1 MLNGE
6 PVISIGG
13 QNYSSASN
21 TIILPLNRGDQVWL
35 QLYRG
40 QLVELTDS
48 WSSGAGYVMPM
59 TSINLLFCVERLYDG
74 KLKFQPDLIFDRLHE
89 SAIFYFT
96 CCKCGNSFISGY
108 YIVAKNGMK

>member
-48 WSSGAGYVMPM
+48 WSSGAGYVKPM
-59 TSINLLFCVERLYDG
+59 TSTYFFASNDG
-74 KLKFQPDLIFDRLHE
+74 TKE
-89 SAIFYFT
+89 T
-96 CCKCGNSFISGY
+96 
-108 YIVAKNGMK
+108 

>member
-48 WSSGAGYVMPM
+48 WSSGAGYVKPL
-59 TSINLLFCVERLYDG
+59 TSTYILFFAPNDSTTESLNS
-74 KLKFQPDLIFDRLHE
+74 DLI
-89 SAIFYFT
+89 
-96 CCKCGNSFISGY
+96 
-108 YIVAKNGMK
+108 

>member
-48 WSSGAGYVMPM
+48 WSSGAGYV
-59 TSINLLFCVERLYDG
+59 NCKAYD
-74 KLKFQPDLIFDRLHE
+74 I
-89 SAIFYFT
+89 
-96 CCKCGNSFISGY
+96 
-108 YIVAKNGMK
+108 

>member
-48 WSSGAGYVMPM
+48 WSSGAGYVKPL
-59 TSINLLFCVERLYDG
+59 TSTYILFLPPPAFKIFTKCSFYAIILTLLIL
-74 KLKFQPDLIFDRLHE
+74 
-89 SAIFYFT
+89 S
-96 CCKCGNSFISGY
+96 N
-108 YIVAKNGMK
+108 

>member
-48 WSSGAGYVMPM
+48 WSSGAGYVKPM
-59 TSINLLFCVERLYDG
+59 TFTYFFASNDSTT
-74 KLKFQPDLIFDRLHE
+74 E
-89 SAIFYFT
+89 S
-96 CCKCGNSFISGY
+96 
-108 YIVAKNGMK
+108 

>member
-48 WSSGAGYVMPM
+48 WSSGAGYVKLKYD
-59 TSINLLFCVERLYDG
+59 IYLLFFCVERQYDG
-74 KLKFQPDLIFDRLHE
+74 KFKFRPDITFNNLYFHSILHV
-89 SAIFYFT
+89 AIPLLLDT
-96 CCKCGNSFISGY
+96 T
-108 YIVAKNGMK
+108 

>member
-48 WSSGAGYVMPM
+48 WSSGARYVNCKAYD
-59 TSINLLFCVERLYDG
+59 IYLLFLRRTTVRWKVEI
-74 KLKFQPDLIFDRLHE
+74 P
-89 SAIFYFT
+89 T
-96 CCKCGNSFISGY
+96 
-108 YIVAKNGMK
+108 

>member
-48 WSSGAGYVMPM
+48 WSSGAGYVKPM
-59 TSINLLFCVERLYDG
+59 TSTYIFCV
-74 KLKFQPDLIFDRLHE
+74 
-89 SAIFYFT
+89 
-96 CCKCGNSFISGY
+96 
-108 YIVAKNGMK
+108 V

>member
-48 WSSGAGYVMPM
+48 WSSGAGYVCKAYDIYLHFYL
-59 TSINLLFCVERLYDG
+59 INKRQG
-74 KLKFQPDLIFDRLHE
+74 SQTLK
-89 SAIFYFT
+89 
-96 CCKCGNSFISGY
+96 
-108 YIVAKNGMK
+108 

>member
-21 TIILPLNRGDQVWL
+21 TIILPLNRGDQVWF

-48 WSSGAGYVMPM
+48 WSSGAGYVKPM
-59 TSINLLFCVERLYDG
+59 ISTYFFASNDSTYDG
-74 KLKFQPDLIFDRLHE
+74 EIP
-89 SAIFYFT
+89 T
-96 CCKCGNSFISGY
+96 
-108 YIVAKNGMK
+108 

>member
-48 WSSGAGYVMPM
+48 WSSGAGYVKHM
-59 TSINLLFCVERLYDG
+59 TSTYYFLRRTTLRRKVEI
-74 KLKFQPDLIFDRLHE
+74 PI
-89 SAIFYFT
+89 
-96 CCKCGNSFISGY
+96 
-108 YIVAKNGMK
+108 